1 MSQPYTSTGFYMAPV
16 SKAVLILTSA
26 LSSSLILLGPR
37 YQNLFVYSTDY
48 LLSGQELW
56 RLTSCKLSFHE
67 LHSLLLGASLL
78 YHFRILER
86 RYGSSKF
93 SSFLLAN
100 LLLCIG
106 IEVAAVFV
114 SHHMEYTWLPHT
126 LSGPQSLVF
135 ALFVPYFMD
144 IPNIATQNNLVAEAV
159 AGKWFSYVLGIYLT
173 TLTRTSPMAV
183 AYGILAGTLCR
194 ANFLFVR
201 SWARFPSF
209 MSLVC
214 RRTLGWLLSSRP
226 PSEGTVPMGA
236 TLEIQRQQRV
246 EYLEQRMLLAQAQ
259 RYRHL
264 QRQNAFR
271 RPVRQTF
278 PRMRPMAEGAVPRVL
293 DGVPTRT
300 QDGETTS
307 SPGINSMSSYLP
319 EASSTSSQ
327 PPPQDSSD
335 TPSTS
340 NDNVG
345 EAQTSVP
352 EDRIKQLV
360 DMGFNRAAVMQAL
373 QLSNNDVSMATS
385 VLLQE

>member
-1 MSQPYTSTGFYMAPV
+1 MSQPYTSSGFYMAPV
-16 SKAVLILTSA
+16 SKALIILTSA
-26 LSSSLILLGPR
+26 LSSSLILLGLR

-56 RLTSCKLSFHE
+56 RLASCKLSFHE

-86 RYGSSKF
+86 RYGSLKF
-93 SSFLLAN
+93 SSFILAN

-114 SHHMEYTWLPHT
+114 SHHMEYTWLPRT

-159 AGKWFSYVLGIYLT
+159 AGKWFSYVLGIY
-173 TLTRTSPMAV
+173 
-183 AYGILAGTLCR
+183 
-194 ANFLFVR
+194 

-209 MSLVC
+209 MSSVC

-307 SPGINSMSSYLP
+307 SPGTNSMSTYLP
-319 EASSTSSQ
+319 EVSSTSPQ